1 MNLSVI
7 CPVYNEE
14 VYIQDLI
21 DYLVRVNPIQKEI
34 IFIDGGSRDKTIEII
49 QNYSIQYS
57 NIKLLHNPKKFV
69 PFALNNAII
78 VCQSEYI
85 VRIDAHSTYAPDYF
99 EKILSTFQ
107 ETNADIVGGPYR
119 VGFHTPFQQAVG
131 YAISTKLGVGDSKVH
146 QQDYKGYTDSVAYG
160 AWRRTIFEEVGLFDT
175 RLLRN
180 QDDEFHYRA
189 KSRGKRIYQNPDIKL
204 YYYPRSTPQG
214 LFKQYFQ
221 YGLFKPRVL
230 RKIQTEIKLR
240 HLIPMF
246 FVLYLVMLPLLT
258 WVSALFVLP
267 LLLYMLLIT
276 WVGLR
281 HTAPL
286 QVRLLT
292 VLSYPIIHTGYGLG
306 FLLGLFF
313 QPERFMR
320 L

>member
-34 IFIDGGSRDKTIEII
+34 IFIDGGSTDRTIEII
-49 QNYSIQYS
+49 QNYSAQYPT
-57 NIKLLHNPKKFV
+57 IKLLHNPERYV

-78 VCQSEYI
+78 ACQSEYI

-119 VGFHTPFQQAVG
+119 VGFHTPFQQAAG

-146 QQDYKGYTDSVAYG
+146 QYEYKGYTDSVAYG
-160 AWRRTIFEEVGLFDT
+160 AWRRDLFDKIGLFDT

-240 HLIPMF
+240 HLIPML
-246 FVLYLVMLPLLT
+246 FVLYLVMLPLLA
-258 WVSALFVLP
+258 WVSALFILP
-267 LLLYMLLIT
+267 LLLYMLLIM

-281 HTAPL
+281 HPAPL

-292 VLSYPIIHTGYGLG
+292 ALSYPIIHTGYGLG

-313 QPERFMR
+313 LPERFMR
-320 L
+320 

>member
-14 VYIQDLI
+14 AYIQNLI

-34 IFIDGGSRDKTIEII
+34 VFIDGGSTDRTIEII
-49 QNYSIQYS
+49 QNYSALYP
-57 NIKLLHNPKKFV
+57 NIKLLHNPKKYV
-69 PFALNNAII
+69 PFALNIAIEN
-78 VCQSEYI
+78 CSSEYI
-85 VRIDAHSTYAPDYF
+85 SRIDAHCTFADDYF
-99 EKILSTFQ
+99 EKIIETFL
-107 ETNADIVGGPYR
+107 ETDADIVGGPTR
-119 VGFHTPFQQAVG
+119 TAFHSPFQQAVG
-131 YAISTKLGVGDSKVH
+131 HAISTKLGVGDSLVH
-146 QQDYKGYTDSVAYG
+146 QLDYKGYTDSVTFG
-160 AWRRTIFEEVGLFDT
+160 AWRRKIFDEVGLFDT

-189 KSRGKRIYQNPDIKL
+189 KSQGKRIYQHPDIRL
-204 YYYPRSTPQG
+204 YYYPRSTAKG

-281 HTAPL
+281 HPAPL

-320 L
+320 